1 MRKITLAVI
10 GAGDRGMNSYA
21 PYLVQHPELGKVVA
35 VAEPNHI
42 KRKQFKEKYNV
53 TEENVFENWDDLL
66 KENKLA
72 DAILIATNDD
82 CHYEPTKRALE
93 KGYHVLLEK
102 PMANKIEEVVKLGEL
117 AKRYKDQVFM
127 ICHVLRYTPFF
138 SELKKIVESKELG
151 DLVNIQHNE
160 NIGYWHFA
168 HSFTRGNWRNSDETS
183 PLILAKSCHD
193 MDILLWLVGDNC
205 KKISAFGHLSNFNNK
220 NFKQGMGD
228 RCINCKVEEECP
240 YSALKQYLNSKVFTH
255 IVHPIPTKENLL
267 QSLKEGPYGR
277 CVYKCD
283 NNVVDHMVTILE
295 FNNNVTATFNLSAFT
310 EEMNRT
316 IKLMFTH
323 GEVHG
328 NHMKNQIKVTKFQKY
343 QEDKKTIIEPTKIV
357 GGHGGGDSGIIKDFI
372 NLVRGESG
380 DAKTSAIKS
389 VESHVMAFAA
399 EHSRLNE
406 EVVHIE
412 RFWKDNIN
420 NLLK

>member
-10 GAGDRGMNSYA
+10 GAGDRGMNAYA
-21 PYLVQHPELGKVVA
+21 PYLLQHPELGKFVA
-35 VAEPNHI
+35 VAEPNDI

-53 TEENVFENWDDLL
+53 TEENVFKNWEELL
-66 KENKLA
+66 KGDKLA

-82 CHYEPTKRALE
+82 CHYEPTKIALE

-102 PMANKIEEVVKLGEL
+102 PMSNKIEEVVKLGEL

-151 DLVNIQHNE
+151 ELVSIQHNE

-168 HSFTRGNWRNSDETS
+168 HSFTRGNWRNSNETS

-193 MDILLWLVGDNC
+193 MDILLWLAGDSC

-220 NFKQGMGD
+220 NFKKGMGD
-228 RCINCKVEEECP
+228 RCIDCKVEESCP
-240 YSALKQYLNSKVFTH
+240 YSALKQYLSSKVFTH
-255 IVHPIPTKENLL
+255 IVHPIPTKENLI
-267 QSLKEGPYGR
+267 QALKEGPYGR

-328 NHMKNQIKVTKFQKY
+328 NHMKNEIKVTKFQKY
-343 QEDKKTIIEPTKIV
+343 QGDKKTTIEPTKIV

-372 NLVRGESG
+372 GLIKGETG

-399 EHSRLNE
+399 ERSRLNE
-406 EVVHIE
+406 EVIHIE
-412 RFWKDNIN
+412 KFWKENIE
-420 NLLK
+420 NLLE